1 MEATELAAF
10 LSGYP
15 PFDSLTKEALA
26 TVSSEAVVESFREG
40 ELVLDAF
47 SHLTTEVFVVVS
59 GRVDL
64 WNNAD
69 RITEAADERVET
81 GGIFGFSA
89 MLTERSVGPRA
100 VAASRATVARIPAAA
115 VAPAFASRRGA
126 RFLAEKVSSANQG
139 FAGAPTYS
147 IVDELIVQEPL
158 VVEPATPVGEVAR
171 LMTERGTPCAAVR
184 LGGGRYGMLT
194 DSMMRKRILVDGE
207 PASTPVEQVMEPSP
221 PTALVGDS
229 AAEASILMF
238 DRDAEFLLVVD
249 RDGRLRGAV
258 GPRDFAVSST
268 TAGVSLH
275 EQLRRAGT
283 VEELGVRARRVPS
296 MLADLLSRGLGSG
309 KVIAVYSA
317 ILDTIVRRAVGL
329 IFSTHPELSVD
340 SFTWMSLGSNGR
352 REAVLSSDVDSA
364 VAFTDGVRA
373 DEITRY
379 RLAFAEVN
387 DVLAKAGL
395 SRDDHGATAQQ
406 PLFARTNADWRAAGL
421 QWLAAPAE
429 HKGAIMTSL
438 LVDGRPIHGDPGLP
452 AVTRVFSDL
461 REHPGTMRLLLQESL
476 SSRARMRSV
485 RGVLT
490 RRTDTFNVKTHAL
503 LPIVN
508 IARWAALSVGSAALP
523 TTERLRSASGSA
535 ILPDEQASI
544 LIEAFEVLQRLR
556 LRYQLLQHQRGD
568 RPSDVLVM
576 DRMSPIDR
584 TVVAQAV
591 REIASVQRRMDNI
604 SVYVPA
610 EAWASPDPA

>member
-1 MEATELAAF
+1 VEASELAAF

-15 PFDSLTKEALA
+15 PFDSLTEEALA
-26 TVSSEAVVESFREG
+26 TVSTEAVVESFREG
-40 ELVLDAF
+40 ELILDAF
-47 SHLTTEVFVVVS
+47 THLTAEVFVVVS

-69 RITEAADERVET
+69 RITEAADERVEV
-81 GGIFGFSA
+81 GGLFGFSA

-100 VAASRATVARIPAAA
+100 VAASRATVARIPASV

-126 RFLAEKVSSANQG
+126 RFLAEKLSSANQA

-147 IVDELIVQEPL
+147 IVDELIVQDP
-158 VVEPATPVGEVAR
+158 VVVDPATPVGEVAR
-171 LMTERGTPCAAVR
+171 LMTERGAPCAAVR
-184 LGGGRYGMLT
+184 LGGGKYGMLT
-194 DSMMRKRILVDGE
+194 DSLLRKRVLVEGK
-207 PASTPVEQVMEPSP
+207 PASTAVEQVMEPSP

-238 DRDAEFLLVVD
+238 DREAEFLLVVD
-249 RDGRLRGAV
+249 RDGRLHGVV

-275 EQLRRAGT
+275 EQLRRASS
-283 VEELGVRARRVPS
+283 VEELNVRARRVPS
-296 MLADLLSRGLGSG
+296 MLADLLSRGLASG

-317 ILDTIVRRAVGL
+317 ILDTIVRRAISL

-340 SFTWMSLGSNGR
+340 SFTWLSLGSNGR

-364 VAFTDGVRA
+364 VAFTDGVQA
-373 DEITRY
+373 DEIYRY

-395 SRDDHGATAQQ
+395 SRDDHGVTAQQ
-406 PLFARTNADWRAAGL
+406 PLFARTNADWRRAGQ

-476 SSRARMRSV
+476 SSRARMRSL

-535 ILPDEQASI
+535 MLPDEQASI

-568 RPSDVLVM
+568 RPSDVFVM

-610 EAWASPDPA
+610 EAWVAPDPA